1 MRILFT
7 LNSGTY
13 GGMEQHVLDLVN
25 TTVSVGNKVYV
36 WCSEGAMGELY
47 KNSGATVEYH
57 RIKLD
62 LDPIYIYSLYKFL
75 VDNKIDVVHSHELK
89 AGINTLIAAGLA
101 GVKNRV
107 THTHTPISEW
117 RISNFKKKFNSW
129 FYSLVVNLLS
139 SREVALTESR
149 KRVKMDEGISEEK
162 LVVIPNCVN
171 YEQFSPELDSIQN
184 NRKEIFQRYSIDS
197 GAFVFGCVGRLTIE
211 KGQDTLVKAFAEF
224 MKKVEGENN
233 IQLLL
238 AGGGVRKEDIDKLC
252 STLTIKD
259 KVIITGVF
267 EADGREK
274 YYSAIDIF
282 VLSSRAEGF
291 GIVLLE
297 AMSSGLPCICSDLE
311 VLQEVG
317 GSTCLYFDTDNFM
330 DLADKMFFF
339 YEKRSELGRLG
350 ESARNRVKELFSI
363 ENFSERYLNLYSELL
378 NGGKK

>member
-13 GGMEQHVLDLVN
+13 GGMDQHALDLVN
-25 TTVSVGNKVYV
+25 TTV
-36 WCSEGAMGELY
+36 
-47 KNSGATVEYH
+47 
-57 RIKLD
+57 
-62 LDPIYIYSLYKFL
+62 
-75 VDNKIDVVHSHELK
+75 
-89 AGINTLIAAGLA
+89 AAGLA

-162 LVVIPNCVN
+162 LIVIPNCVN

-252 STLTIKD
+252 STLNINN

-267 EADGREK
+267 EADGRER

-282 VLSSRAEGF
+282 VLPSRAEGF

-317 GSTCLYFDTDNFM
+317 GSTCLYFDTDKFM

-339 YEKRSELGRLG
+339 YGKRSELGRLG

-378 NGGKK
+378 NG

>member
-1 MRILFT
+1 M
-7 LNSGTY
+7 
-13 GGMEQHVLDLVN
+13 
-25 TTVSVGNKVYV
+25 
-36 WCSEGAMGELY
+36 
-47 KNSGATVEYH
+47 
-57 RIKLD
+57 
-62 LDPIYIYSLYKFL
+62 
-75 VDNKIDVVHSHELK
+75 
-89 AGINTLIAAGLA
+89 
-101 GVKNRV
+101 
-107 THTHTPISEW
+107 
-117 RISNFKKKFNSW
+117 
-129 FYSLVVNLLS
+129 
-139 SREVALTESR
+139 
-149 KRVKMDEGISEEK
+149 
-162 LVVIPNCVN
+162 VVIPNCVN

-184 NRKEIFQRYSIDS
+184 SRKEIFQRYSIDS